1 MGFVV
6 VPAVLGG
13 TLLLPLWEAG
23 GGLVLELAHT
33 CIAWLWPYLEVLE
46 SQAPV
51 LRATGTAPEWAV
63 AAGGVG
69 AIVLLAPRGWPGR
82 WVGVAWFLPLAL
94 TVPDGPA
101 RGELWV
107 SVLDV
112 GQGLSVVLRTERRVL
127 VYDAGPWFSESF
139 DAGAGIV
146 VPYLQ
151 AQGLNRLDMLVLSHG
166 HRDHVGGARSLL
178 ERIPTNVVLGNVPN
192 LGVEPGRNLACR
204 AGHRWI
210 WDEVQFQVVHPA
222 RGDKA
227 QGNDASC
234 ALLVRTGGASI
245 LLPGDLE
252 RHGEATLTERYPGPN
267 DLKADFLVVPHL
279 HHGSATSSSQA
290 LLDAVDPRLALLSV
304 GYRNR
309 FGLPASAVMARYRAR
324 NEVSYHK
331 RHKYATLVYDL
342 ERSVVVW
349 VGQGRGRATID
360 QFFDHQLSGYRAG
373 HRYCHQRGDRIA
385 DHARPRFAC
394 RAPPSRVDP
403 PVLALA
409 RASPTDGDCVP
420 GGGRN
425 VTSPNPGKSKNW
437 VARIRRD
444 GSVARFPR
452 VRPSRLIR
460 PDCKRGEG
468 GHCWSWLR
476 RADG

>member
-1 MGFVV
+1 MKGAKSDVTLLYYHEQPLGAPLANLVAVPWVGFVV

-267 DLKADFLVVPHL
+267 DLKADFLVVPH
-279 HHGSATSSSQA
+279 HGSATSSSQA

-324 NEVSYHK
+324 NVPVIDTATSGAIELRITPGRDSLVVHRHRVST
-331 RHKYATLVYDL
+331 R
-342 ERSVVVW
+342 
-349 VGQGRGRATID
+349 
-360 QFFDHQLSGYRAG
+360 
-373 HRYCHQRGDRIA
+373 RYWHW
-385 DHARPRFAC
+385 
-394 RAPPSRVDP
+394 RAPAP
-403 PVLALA
+403 PMATAYL
-409 RASPTDGDCVP
+409 
-420 GGGRN
+420 
-425 VTSPNPGKSKNW
+425 
-437 VARIRRD
+437 
-444 GSVARFPR
+444 
-452 VRPSRLIR
+452 
-460 PDCKRGEG
+460 EG
-468 GHCWSWLR
+468 AGT
-476 RADG
+476 